1 MARVKKFIAITLL
14 GMSSVANAI
23 DLTGTVFEKAAIKH
37 GVEAKLLYSVALAE
51 SATGRGDGNISPWP
65 WALRT
70 LKGGP
75 HYETSLESAKLKL
88 DALLAQHGRN
98 VDVGMMQINLRW
110 HGDKVSS
117 PDELLDPAKNVD
129 VGAGYLAQCIS
140 SAPGDLELGIGRYYT
155 WSDETRARNY
165 GSRILAI
172 YRNLDTEGI

>member
-1 MARVKKFIAITLL
+1 
-14 GMSSVANAI
+14 
-23 DLTGTVFEKAAIKH
+23 
-37 GVEAKLLYSVALAE
+37 
-51 SATGRGDGNISPWP
+51 
-65 WALRT
+65 RT

-140 SAPGDLELGIGRYYT
+140 SAPGDLELG
-155 WSDETRARNY
+155 
-165 GSRILAI
+165 
-172 YRNLDTEGI
+172 